1 MTKPRTPDNPPGL
14 RDLPFKLPEVSRSEK
29 NRARRIYKALEE
41 RHPDA
46 HCELNHDKPF
56 QLLIA
61 TILSAQTTDAAVNK
75 ATGSLFAAFPDAHA
89 LADASPKDIE
99 PHIKSIGLYRNKAKN
114 INNTAKA
121 LVRNHDGEV
130 PADLDAL
137 LELPGVARKTAGVV
151 LGNAFNINLGVVVDT
166 HVKRL
171 AHRLGLAD
179 ESLSVTMTERRL
191 MALFPRDKWCHL
203 SHLLIFHGRRV
214 SKARGMSVDDA
225 FDDPVSSKYDSEA
238 KRIREEHKQKTAA
251 SARTGAKKAAKK
263 KARKTAKKAPKTAR
277 KPTPASRTGG
287 KGAHDA

>member
-1 MTKPRTPDNPPGL
+1 MTTPRTPDNPPGL
-14 RDLPFKLPEVSRSEK
+14 RDLPFRLPEVSRAEK
-29 NRARRIYKALEE
+29 DRARRIYKALEQ

-46 HCELNHDKPF
+46 HCELDHDNPF

-75 ATGSLFAAFPDAHA
+75 ATKSLFAEFPDANA
-89 LADASPKDIE
+89 LAAATPSDIE
-99 PHIKSIGLYRNKAKN
+99 THIKSIGLYRNKAKN

-121 LVRNHDGEV
+121 LVEKHAGEV

-179 ESLSVTMTERRL
+179 ESLSVPMTERRL
-191 MALFPRDKWCHL
+191 MALFPREKWCHL

-214 SKARGMSVDDA
+214 SKARGMSVEDA
-225 FDDPVSSKYDSEA
+225 FEDPVSSKYDSEA
-238 KRIREEHKQKTAA
+238 ERIRAEHTAKTTA
-251 SARTGAKKAAKK
+251 SARTGKGKTAKK
-263 KARKTAKKAPKTAR
+263 KTRKTAKKASKTAR